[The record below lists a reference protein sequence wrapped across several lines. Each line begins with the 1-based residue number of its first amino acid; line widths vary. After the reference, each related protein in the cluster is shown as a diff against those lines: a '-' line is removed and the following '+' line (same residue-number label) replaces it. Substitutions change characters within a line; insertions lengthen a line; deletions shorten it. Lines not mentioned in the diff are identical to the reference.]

1 MMLHIECLN
10 AKGRDLVLVPG
21 WGSSADIFDPLLDEL
36 MAEFRVHYVVFDH
49 ADWRKSSP
57 AALQY
62 TLIQCLR
69 RQAPKRA
76 LWMGWSLGGLLATQL
91 AAQAPEYVR
100 GLITVAFN
108 PCFVQRDD
116 WHCAMPAA
124 EFSRFQADFSTNPEA
139 TLKRFQ
145 ALQVLGAP
153 DKRHLLDLLH
163 RSCSPLSI
171 AYLSDLLTLLLE
183 DVRPALAQLN
193 QPVLHLLGKADAL
206 VPASPLVE
214 LLPLLSSNTSV
225 QCYSGASH
233 LPFISAADKL
243 IKDVLCWEA
252 GLC

>member
-10 AKGRDLVLVPG
+10 DKGRDLVLVPG
-21 WGSSADIFDPLLDEL
+21 WGSSAAIFDPLLDAL
-36 MAEFRVHYVVFDH
+36 MVEFKVHRVVFDNSG
-49 ADWRKSSP
+49 WCKSTP

-62 TLIQCLR
+62 RLIQCLK
-69 RQAPKRA
+69 RQAPQQS

-116 WHCAMPAA
+116 WHCAMPQA
-124 EFSRFQADFSTNPEA
+124 EFSRFQTDFSINPET

-153 DKRHLLDLLH
+153 DKRPLLDWLQ
-163 RSCSPLSI
+163 RSCSPLST
-171 AYLSDLLTLLLE
+171 AYLSDLLMLLLE
-183 DVRPALAQLN
+183 DARPALAQL
-193 QPVLHLLGKADAL
+193 QLPVLHLLGKADAL
-206 VPASPLVE
+206 VPASLLVE
-214 LLPLLSSNTSV
+214 LLPLLSSNASV

-233 LPFISAADKL
+233 LPFISAADRL
-243 IKDVLCWEA
+243 MKDLLCWEA
-252 GLC
+252 SLC

>member
-1 MMLHIECLN
+1 MLRIECLN
-10 AKGRDLVLVPG
+10 DKGRDLVLVPG
-21 WGSSADIFDPLLDEL
+21 WGSSAAIFDPLIDKLT
-36 MAEFRVHYVVFDH
+36 AEFRVHRVIFDPSG
-49 ADWRKSSP
+49 WCKSSP

-76 LWMGWSLGGLLATQL
+76 VWMGWSLGGLLATQL
-91 AAQAPEYVR
+91 AAQVPEHVK

-116 WHCAMPAA
+116 WHCAMPQAQ
-124 EFSRFQADFSTNPEA
+124 FSRFQTDFSINPEA

-163 RSCSPLSI
+163 RSCSPLST

-183 DVRPALAQLN
+183 DVRPALAQL
-193 QPVLHLLGKADAL
+193 QLPVLHLLGNADAL
-206 VPASPLVE
+206 VPASPLAE
-214 LLPLLSSNTSV
+214 LLPLLSCDASV
-225 QCYSGASH
+225 QCYPGASH
-233 LPFISAADKL
+233 LPFISATDKVM
-243 IKDVLCWEA
+243 KDVLCWEA
-252 GLC
+252 DRC